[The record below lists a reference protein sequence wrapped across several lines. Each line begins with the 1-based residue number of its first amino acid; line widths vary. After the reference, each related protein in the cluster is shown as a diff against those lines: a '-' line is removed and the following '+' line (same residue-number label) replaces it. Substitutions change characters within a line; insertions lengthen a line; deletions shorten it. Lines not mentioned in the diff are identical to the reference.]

1 MVSNEILSDV
11 DVLIGDLIRRNRRWL
26 FMVPRG
32 DQVFARTRTIDGV
45 FALLAA
51 ALRTDSAADTGTIAA
66 RASLVAN
73 FAGEGHRL
81 FSSYHWAMAR
91 TYIYIKVEIDLD
103 DKEKPDR
110 IANEI
115 CQKVSKVYGVR
126 AAEISSMVEREQ

>member
-1 MVSNEILSDV
+1 M
-11 DVLIGDLIRRNRRWL
+11 
-26 FMVPRG
+26 MPRG

-45 FALLAA
+45 FTLLAA
-51 ALRTDSAADTGTIAA
+51 ALWADAATDAGTIAS
-66 RASLVAN
+66 RASLVAD
-73 FAGEGHRL
+73 FAGNVQGFALVLTLTLCLHRIIQI
-81 FSSYHWAMAR
+81 MAR

-126 AAEISSMVEREQ
+126 TAEVTSMVEREP